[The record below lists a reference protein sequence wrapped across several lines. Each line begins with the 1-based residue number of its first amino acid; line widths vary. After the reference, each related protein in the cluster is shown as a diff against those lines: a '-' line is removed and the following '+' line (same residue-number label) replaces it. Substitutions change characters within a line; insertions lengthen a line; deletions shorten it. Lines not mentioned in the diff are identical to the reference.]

1 MLVCVAVLVGLAH
14 VSFAFCASEFAIVF
28 CDVALLSN
36 DSFLFSFVYIPL
48 GYVCVCVC
56 LRVICL
62 RAGML
67 WHVL

>member
-36 DSFLFSFVYIPL
+36 VSFLFSFVYIPL
-48 GYVCVCVC
+48 GYVCVCVF
-56 LRVICL
+56 
-62 RAGML
+62 G
-67 WHVL
+67 